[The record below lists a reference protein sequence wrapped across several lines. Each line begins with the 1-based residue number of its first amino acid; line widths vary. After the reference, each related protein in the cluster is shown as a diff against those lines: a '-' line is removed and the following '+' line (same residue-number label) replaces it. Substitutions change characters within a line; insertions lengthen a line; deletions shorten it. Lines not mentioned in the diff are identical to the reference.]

1 MSKIAIIYVS
11 RHHGNT
17 ERLLSEAAA
26 GMDIELIPL
35 SILGER
41 DLCVYEAVGLASGIY
56 GFELDQE
63 LTGFALGGAALPKK
77 LFVIYTSGM
86 GRDSFGTSFIKK
98 LEASGHEVLGHYQ
111 CKGFDTFGPFKLIG
125 GLAKGHPDQ
134 ADIEG
139 CRSFLCGILSKSMA
153 AAEKGGNQDEAE
165 PQFKTGLQDET
176 KPQAKTGT
184 TKGKRINN
192 VIFDV
197 DGTLWDSSEIVASS
211 WTRAIRENTDLDI
224 SYTAQFLKDRAFG
237 RTMEEIGRVL
247 LPDCTD
253 EERKQLAK
261 LCFEYE
267 DRDILV
273 EKAYIYEGVYES
285 LKALRELGYE
295 LFIVSNC
302 QKGYVEVCMDQCGIT
317 GLIKD
322 HLCYGDTL
330 AEKDVTIRQLMDKN
344 SIDASE
350 AIYVGDTAGDQ
361 NASKKAGIPF
371 IHAAY
376 GFGKAKAPE
385 YVISDIRELPGLLEE
400 INGGKR

>member
-17 ERLLSEAAA
+17 KRLLAEAAE

-35 SILGER
+35 SSLGER

-56 GFELDQE
+56 GFELDKE
-63 LTGFALGGAALPKK
+63 LIDFVLNRASSLPKK

-86 GRDSFGTSFIKK
+86 GRDSFGNSFIKK

-111 CKGFDTFGPFKLIG
+111 CKGFDTFGPFKLVG
-125 GLAKGHPDQ
+125 GLAKGHPDK

-139 CRSFLCGILSKSMA
+139 CRSFLEDIILSCVGEEDTARTEQKKEGRQNRM
-153 AAEKGGNQDEAE
+153 E
-165 PQFKTGLQDET
+165 PQRG
-176 KPQAKTGT
+176 
-184 TKGKRINN
+184 RINS

-211 WTRAIRENTDLDI
+211 WSQAIRENTDLGI
-224 SYTAQFLKDRAFG
+224 AYTADFLKAEAFG
-237 RTMEEIGRVL
+237 KTMEEIGRVL
-247 LPDCTD
+247 LPDSTD
-253 EERKQLAK
+253 EERKRIAR

-267 DRDILV
+267 DKAILK
-273 EKAYIYEGVYES
+273 EKAYIYEGVADT
-285 LKALRELGYE
+285 LKQLKELGYK
-295 LFIVSNC
+295 LYIVSNC
-302 QKGYVEVCMDQCGIT
+302 QKGYVEVCMNQCGIT
-317 GLIKD
+317 GLIMD
-322 HLCYGDTL
+322 HLCYGDTQ

-344 SIDASE
+344 GIDASE
-350 AIYVGDTAGDQ
+350 AVYVGDTLGDQ
-361 NASKKAGIPF
+361 NASKKAGISF

-376 GFGKAKAPE
+376 GFGRAEAPE

-400 INGGKR
+400 INGGRA

>member
-139 CRSFLCGILSKSMA
+139 CRSFLCGILS
-153 AAEKGGNQDEAE
+153 
-165 PQFKTGLQDET
+165 
-176 KPQAKTGT
+176 QAKTGT
-184 TKGKRINN
+184 KEKRINN

-247 LPDCTD
+247 LPNCTD

-285 LKALRELGYE
+285 LRALRELGYE

-376 GFGKAKAPE
+376 GFGKAEAPE